1 MFLYRIGGLAATAV
15 AAAAAGGCAYLPSA
29 DGFFSAITPYR
40 VEIVQGNVVTREQ
53 LARIK
58 PGSSKLQVR
67 DALGTPMLVDPFHTD
82 RWDYVFTI
90 RRRGTEPQRISVV
103 LQFKGDVL
111 DTVDAPELPTEN
123 EFVASISRTD
133 PPKVLRALAIS
144 DEQRR
149 ALPSP
154 LPPTPATAEAFRPER
169 EYPAL
174 EAGQV
179 VIDLPGKP
187 PPAAAPAPASEP
199 APAPAA
205 EPAPAPAPAPA
216 SEPAPKSP

>member
-1 MFLYRIGGLAATAV
+1 MRIPRPGRSTMFLYRIGGAAATAV
-15 AAAAAGGCAYLPSA
+15 AAAATGGCAYLPSA
-29 DGFFSAITPYR
+29 DGVFGAVTPYR

-67 DALGTPMLVDPFHTD
+67 DALGTPMLIDPFHID

-90 RRRGTEPQRISVV
+90 RRRGTDPQRISVV

-111 DTVDAPELPTEN
+111 DAIDAPELPTEN

-144 DEQRR
+144 DDQRR
-149 ALPSP
+149 ALPPP

-169 EYPAL
+169 EYPPLDA
-174 EAGQV
+174 AQV
-179 VIDLPGKP
+179 VIDLQATPA
-187 PPAAAPAPASEP
+187 PAAAPAPAP
-199 APAPAA
+199 AP
-205 EPAPAPAPAPA
+205 
-216 SEPAPKSP
+216 EPAPKSP